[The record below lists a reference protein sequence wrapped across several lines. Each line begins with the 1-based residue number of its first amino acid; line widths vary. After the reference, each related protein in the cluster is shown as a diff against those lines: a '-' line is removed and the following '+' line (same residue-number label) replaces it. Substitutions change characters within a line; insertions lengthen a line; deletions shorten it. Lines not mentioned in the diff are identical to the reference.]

1 MPSLW
6 GLSFCF
12 HVTHRLRGG
21 QTNVAPLRGC
31 ALSHLAA
38 GLRVFW
44 LVVSAYKF
52 CGSQFSELHGVFAER
67 RVEFSKD
74 CFQFGFWHR
83 DGLGA
88 EFADAFVE
96 SWEGHLTECYSR
108 QRGAIGGCG

>member
-1 MPSLW
+1 
-6 GLSFCF
+6 
-12 HVTHRLRGG
+12 
-21 QTNVAPLRGC
+21 
-31 ALSHLAA
+31 
-38 GLRVFW
+38 
-44 LVVSAYKF
+44 
-52 CGSQFSELHGVFAER
+52 VFAER